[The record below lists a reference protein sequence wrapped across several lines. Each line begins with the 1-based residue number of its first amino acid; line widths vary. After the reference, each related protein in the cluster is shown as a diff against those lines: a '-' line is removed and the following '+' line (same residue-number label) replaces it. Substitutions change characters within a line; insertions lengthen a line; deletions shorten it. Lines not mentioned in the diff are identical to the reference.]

1 MKQIVF
7 ISEECHGTIGAAS
20 NFYKAKQFLLESGWV
35 DEFWE
40 YCPPDSDSEFYSAP
54 IKEYFGEN
62 WQEKFLELSEED
74 FDGSF
79 YFSEKDFME

>member
-40 YCPPDSDSEFYSAP
+40 YYPPDSELYTVPVKD
-54 IKEYFGEN
+54 YFGEN

-79 YFSEKDFME
+79 YFSWKDYLE

>member
-35 DEFWE
+35 DELWFF
-40 YCPPDSDSEFYSAP
+40 CPPGEDEGIP

-79 YFSEKDFME
+79 YFYEKDFLE

>member
-7 ISEECHGTIGAAS
+7 ISEEFHGTIGAAS
-20 NFYKAKQFLLESGWV
+20 TFEKAKQFLLESGWV
-35 DEFWE
+35 DELWYF
-40 YCPPDSDSEFYSAP
+40 YPPGADVGIP
-54 IKEYFGEN
+54 IKDYFGEN

-79 YFSEKDFME
+79 YFSWKDYLE

>member
-20 NFYKAKQFLLESGWV
+20 DFYKAKQFLLESEWV
-35 DEFWE
+35 DEYWC
-40 YCPPDSDSEFYSAP
+40 YYPHGADVGIP
-54 IKEYFGEN
+54 IKEAFGEN
-62 WQEKFLELSEED
+62 WQEEFMKLTEAD

-79 YFSEKDFME
+79 YFSWKEYLE

>member
-1 MKQIVF
+1 MKQIIF

-40 YCPPDSDSEFYSAP
+40 YCPPDSGLYSVP

-62 WQEKFLELSEED
+62 WQEKFLELSKED

-79 YFSEKDFME
+79 YFSEKYFME

>member
-35 DEFWE
+35 NELWDG
-40 YCPPDSDSEFYSAP
+40 YIGAP
-54 IKEYFGEN
+54 LMEVVGED
-62 WQEKFLELSEED
+62 WKEKFRELSEDD

-79 YFSEKDFME
+79 YFSEKDFLE

>member
-35 DEFWE
+35 NEFWE
-40 YCPPDSDSEFYSAP
+40 YCPPNSRFYDVP

-62 WQEKFLELSEED
+62 WQEEFLKLSEED

>member
-7 ISEECHGTIGAAS
+7 INEECHGIIGAAS

-35 DEFWE
+35 DELWFF
-40 YCPPDSDSEFYSAP
+40 YPPGADIGIP

-62 WQEKFLELSEED
+62 WQEEFLKLSEED

-79 YFSEKDFME
+79 YFSWKDYLE

>member
-35 DEFWE
+35 NELWDG
-40 YCPPDSDSEFYSAP
+40 YIGAP
-54 IKEYFGEN
+54 LIEVFGED

-74 FDGSF
+74 FDGCF
-79 YFSEKDFME
+79 YFSWKDYLE

>member
-1 MKQIVF
+1 MKEIMFV
-7 ISEECHGTIGAAS
+7 SEECHGIIGAAS

-35 DEFWE
+35 DKLW
-40 YCPPDSDSEFYSAP
+40 CFYPSGADVGIP
-54 IKEYFGEN
+54 IAEYFGEN

-79 YFSEKDFME
+79 YFSWKEYLE